1 MKQSAFTNKL
11 RSLNHLYA
19 SILILIVTLFSFA
32 GCKEDGP
39 VSYELEVPAW
49 FPHME
54 TPAGNQLTKARI
66 ELGRKLFYEPLLSLD
81 STVSCSSC
89 HLQQNAFSDGLP
101 LSIGVAGAMGM
112 RNAPTLSNIGYAPFL
127 FADGGVQAL
136 ELQAQSPI
144 FSLDE
149 MHFSIAGFLDRI
161 ENDEEYESMF
171 SEAYD
176 REPDAF
182 GISRAIACFERTM
195 ISGKSRF
202 DQYEYQGVSN
212 ALSDQELR
220 GKALFFS
227 AETECSSCHI
237 PPLFTNY
244 EFENI
249 GLYTAYT
256 DSGRARISDQ
266 PEDRGKFKV
275 PTLRNVEV
283 TGPYMHNGS
292 IASLEEVVEH
302 FNSGGA
308 DHINQSAYVKPL
320 NLTNQDKADLVAFL
334 KSLTDQSF
342 LNNPSLVE

>member
-11 RSLNHLYA
+11 RRLNHLYA
-19 SILILIVTLFSFA
+19 SILILIVALFSLP
-32 GCKEDGP
+32 GCKEDSP
-39 VSYELEVPAW
+39 VPYELNIPEWLPL
-49 FPHME
+49 ME
-54 TPAGNQLTKARI
+54 IPEDHQPTKARV

-81 STVSCSSC
+81 SSVSCSSC
-89 HLQQNAFSDGLP
+89 HHPQNAFTDGL
-101 LSIGVAGAMGM
+101 SISVGVDGALGM
-112 RNAPTLSNIGYAPFL
+112 RNSPTLANIGYAPFL
-127 FADGGVQAL
+127 FADGGVQTL

-144 FSLDE
+144 FSVDE
-149 MHFSIAGFLDRI
+149 MHFTIAGFLARI
-161 ENDEEYESMF
+161 ENDPEYKAMF
-171 SEAYD
+171 QNAYD

-227 AETECSSCHI
+227 AETGCSSCHI

-256 DSGRARISDQ
+256 DSGRARISHQ
-266 PEDRGKFKV
+266 SEDRGKFKV

-283 TGPYMHNGS
+283 TGPYMHN
-292 IASLEEVVEH
+292 
-302 FNSGGA
+302 
-308 DHINQSAYVKPL
+308 
-320 NLTNQDKADLVAFL
+320 
-334 KSLTDQSF
+334 
-342 LNNPSLVE
+342 